1 MRLETLKMERRMFK
15 KEFENQYHFSIGA
28 IFKDEYEYV
37 LEWISWHLMCG
48 FEHFY
53 IADNGSS
60 DGTVELLEALSE
72 LGLVTIIYQEQK
84 PECQL
89 DAYSKILKKAMLNN
103 HEILFIDAD
112 EFIYS
117 NINITGF
124 FTKIFNGN
132 SNIGAMAFNWKVFGS
147 SGHVDKVNDFV
158 LRRFTKHSYQDMP
171 QTHFIKSLVR
181 PHAVT
186 KMRVHHAQLKN
197 GYEYVNAIGE
207 KLTFISG
214 KNQEIDEPSGKTFKV
229 IEDPISIHHYIVK
242 SKQEY
247 NDKKRR
253 RGDAMIGADHDRGEA
268 YFNFHDRNDRE
279 FSLDGI
285 DFEKLEDTV
294 SSLELR
300 LSNETNLGSDFSG
313 RIDACNDRFVGGWV
327 YAENSKSSRP
337 LKVNIFVNGIY
348 SDSIFA
354 NSFRKDL
361 KKKFGTSGNYGFHYT
376 FPERLNN
383 LDKVLIRPVSSAF
396 QFPPRPMVVE
406 SGQY

>member
-1 MRLETLKMERRMFK
+1 MFK

-84 PECQL
+84 LKCQL

-124 FTKIFNGN
+124 FTKIFNEN
-132 SNIGAMAFNWKVFGS
+132 FNIGAMAFNWKVFGS
-147 SGHVDKVNDFV
+147 SGHVDKVNDLV
-158 LRRFTKHSYQDMP
+158 LRRFTKHSNQDMP

-186 KMRVHHAQLKN
+186 QMRVHHAQLKN
-197 GYEYVNAIGE
+197 GYDYVNAIGE
-207 KLTFISG
+207 KLTFING
-214 KNQEIDEPSGKTFKV
+214 KNQVIDEPSGLTFQV
-229 IEDPISIHHYIVK
+229 IEDPISIHHYVVK

-253 RGDAMIGADHDRGEA
+253 RGDAMIGSDHDRGEA
-268 YFNFHDRNDRE
+268 YFNIHDRNDRE
-279 FSLDGI
+279 FLLDGI
-285 DFEKLEDTV
+285 DFEKLEDTI

-313 RIDACNDRFVGGWV
+313 HIDACNDRFVRGWV

-348 SDSIFA
+348 IDSIFA
-354 NSFRKDL
+354 NGFRKDL
-361 KKKFGTSGNYGFHYT
+361 KKKFGTSGNYSFHYT
-376 FPERLNN
+376 FPKRLNN